1 MPQKTLSQREPHRA
15 NLLTK
20 PSLLENA
27 AGGKGISAIDG
38 SGAGATTSFTN
49 GKPSLDGLT
58 GKSPLSTISF
68 GDHHANLCRGARP
81 VCRIRPTSAVIQG
94 GSVAHINRLQGE
106 LVRKRKECEDLKKQ
120 NKCLSNELH
129 LERIFMKSESE
140 LGMRNLRNINHGL
153 QTLVKEESYIQGLPK
168 FLPFVEHYAFLSVR
182 KNKVKINQARK
193 PTGREFVV
201 LSITVLW
208 NKKHLANTVF
218 TCSSAHQLKQKLNAS
233 QQTAAK
239 YSKLVEEASLAQA
252 EAEKGQAEAE
262 AQGKL
267 CQEQQEA
274 VQLENIS
281 LKEETQQLKKKLTEM
296 QQLLAQVEKAHF
308 ESQMKLERI
317 TMEREVIREE
327 KRYLEHERN
336 ELKQKLKGTLEE
348 NLKCKESEISQRCR
362 TEAAEEA
369 LEKAT
374 LLHYEAERGKRLLE
388 REKEEKEKQC
398 EMWMK
403 KYSAMADLWQSQE
416 EEKSRRQNKA
426 CQVKMKSYL
435 LCINESNEHIT
446 VLRNEDG
453 TPQRFVEG
461 EQVCFSIPGVGNEEK
476 AKSTDRI
483 LHRVVAPSSN
493 LGHPQMCGLCPA
505 ELHEK
510 TPARRGRKIIEYFW
524 FPVDGNTEE

>member
-1 MPQKTLSQREPHRA
+1 MILRQKLSACHQ
-15 NLLTK
+15 
-20 PSLLENA
+20 
-27 AGGKGISAIDG
+27 
-38 SGAGATTSFTN
+38 
-49 GKPSLDGLT
+49 
-58 GKSPLSTISF
+58 
-68 GDHHANLCRGARP
+68 
-81 VCRIRPTSAVIQG
+81 
-94 GSVAHINRLQGE
+94 
-106 LVRKRKECEDLKKQ
+106 ECEDLKKQ
-120 NKCLSNELH
+120 NKCLSNELR

-153 QTLVKEESYIQGLPK
+153 QTLVKE
-168 FLPFVEHYAFLSVR
+168 
-182 KNKVKINQARK
+182 
-193 PTGREFVV
+193 
-201 LSITVLW
+201 
-208 NKKHLANTVF
+208 
-218 TCSSAHQLKQKLNAS
+218 LKQKLNAS
-233 QQTAAK
+233 QQTATK

-252 EAEKGQAEAE
+252 EAEKGQVEAE
-262 AQGKL
+262 AQEKL
-267 CQEQQEA
+267 CREQQEA

-281 LKEETQQLKKKLTEM
+281 LKEETQQLKRKLTEM
-296 QQLLAQVEKAHF
+296 QQLLAQVEKSHF

-348 NLKCKESEISQRCR
+348 NLKSKESEISQRCR

-374 LLHYEAERGKRLLE
+374 LLHYESERGKRLLE
-388 REKEEKEKQC
+388 WDIEEKEKQC

-426 CQVKMKSYL
+426 CQVKMKSYF

-453 TPQRFVEG
+453 TPQRFAEG
-461 EQVCFSIPGVGNEEK
+461 EQVCFSVPGVDNEEK

-493 LGHPQMCGLCPA
+493 PGHPQMCGLCPA
-505 ELHEK
+505 ELQER

-524 FPVDGNTEE
+524 FPVDAVCISQQARWRIS